1 MTLGTTFADWL
12 ARLPPGV
19 RELVPPDQRAD
30 LRHWLGR
37 YLAWEE
43 GFDLSA
49 PEPRAGETTG
59 PPDFVGVGA
68 AMAGARWW
76 FRLLTDHPGVSH
88 RNDLPMDRHYLTHFS
103 TKPFGHAEI
112 LGYHAWF
119 PRPPGTITGEWTPS
133 YLGQPWIA
141 PLLAEAAPRAK
152 VLAMVRDPVE
162 RLRRSLGRARKPLR
176 GEHVGWQISDAVDR
190 GFYADPLRRILEQVP
205 TECVLVLQYERC
217 VADPTAQAEATYR
230 FLGLDDSYRPGH
242 RLLVPPEQSRGPE
255 LAIDRETIRRL
266 AELYE
271 ADVTDLARLVPD
283 LDLSL
288 WPSFAHLR
296 PGPGR
301 K

>member
-12 ARLPPGV
+12 ARLPRGV

-43 GFDLSA
+43 GFDLAA

-59 PPDFVGVGA
+59 PPDFVGVGV

-103 TKPFGHAEI
+103 TRPFGHAEI

-162 RLRRSLGRARKPLR
+162 RLRMSLGRARKQHR
-176 GEHVGWQISDAVDR
+176 GEHVGWHISDAVNR
-190 GFYADPLRRILEQVP
+190 GFYADPLRRMLEHVP
-205 TECVLVLQYERC
+205 AERVLVLQYERC
-217 VADPTAQAEATYR
+217 IADPAAQVEATYR
-230 FLGLDDSYRPGH
+230 FLGLDDSHRPARHLLMLPRPDRRPGLELDPDTVE
-242 RLLVPPEQSRGPE
+242 RLV
-255 LAIDRETIRRL
+255 
-266 AELYE
+266 ELY
-271 ADVTDLARLVPD
+271 APDVAELARLVPD

-288 WPSFAHLR
+288 WPSFAGLG